1 MIKGL
6 VSIIIPTFNRAAC
19 VLDAIQ
25 SAQGQ
30 TYPAKEIFV
39 VDDGSSDD
47 TAQRVSEIAGIEYL
61 YQPNQGHGAARN
73 RGLRAAQGEYI
84 ASLDSDDLWDE
95 DFLAT
100 SIGCIEARKLDFVFI
115 NWTKVMDGGELQS
128 SEWLR
133 DRKWKRYSTQRDGD
147 WFMLNP
153 EDVRKLFLAH
163 NPAPSSSLV
172 IRRRSIFSGWGE
184 QMRIANDWYLVL
196 DTILRRDCFAA
207 FTLVPRWK
215 KRVDGT
221 NIYDGKP
228 FHEISEQ
235 LHLRE
240 YPKFRRDF
248 HSLLT
253 HRERLTLWRRE
264 LTYRLRVRFHLSTKS
279 ELATKLRIPDLISFL
294 DRVSTGSD
302 SDLVNHKVKNH

>member
-6 VSIIIPTFNRAAC
+6 VSIIIPTFNRATC
-19 VLDAIQ
+19 VLHAIE
-25 SAQGQ
+25 SAQAQ
-30 TYPAKEIFV
+30 NYPAKEIIV
-39 VDDGSSDD
+39 VDDGSCDD
-47 TAQRVSEIAGIEYL
+47 TAQRVSGVEGIEYL

-95 DFLAT
+95 DFLST
-100 SIGCIEARKLDFVFI
+100 SIGCIEARNLDFVFI
-115 NWTKVMDGGELQS
+115 NWTKVMHGSELQS

-133 DRKWKRYSTQRDGD
+133 GRKWKRYSAQRHGD
-147 WFMLNP
+147 WFFLNP
-153 EDVRKLFLAH
+153 EDVRKLFLER

-172 IRRRSIFSGWGE
+172 IRRSSIFSGWGE

-196 DTILRRDCFAA
+196 DTVLHRDCFAA

-215 KRVDGT
+215 KGVDGT

-228 FHEISEQ
+228 FHEIGEQ
-235 LHLRE
+235 LHLHE
-240 YPKFRRDF
+240 YPKFRQDF

-253 HRERLTLWRRE
+253 HRERLTLLGRE
-264 LTYRLRVRFHLSTKS
+264 LTYRLRVRLHLSTRS
-279 ELATKLRIPDLISFL
+279 ELAKKLRIPHLI
-294 DRVSTGSD
+294 DRV
-302 SDLVNHKVKNH
+302 VNLQRTVR

>member
-6 VSIIIPTFNRAAC
+6 VSIIIPTFNRANC
-19 VLDAIQ
+19 IRDAIE
-25 SAQGQ
+25 SAQAQ
-30 TYPAKEIFV
+30 TYPAKEIIV

-47 TAQRVSEIAGIEYL
+47 TAQRVSEINGVQYL

-100 SIGCIEARKLDFVFI
+100 SIGCLEARNLDFVFI
-115 NWTKVMDGGELQS
+115 NWIKVTPGDRWEP

-133 DRKWKRYSTQRDGD
+133 DRKWKRYSARRDGD

-153 EDVRKLFLAH
+153 EDVRKLFLKH

-172 IRRRSIFSGWGE
+172 IRRSSIFFGWGE

-196 DTILRRDCFAA
+196 DTVLHRDCFAA

-240 YPKFRRDF
+240 YPTFRRDF
-248 HSLLT
+248 HSFLT
-253 HRERLTLWRRE
+253 RSERLTLMRRE
-264 LTYRLRVRFHLSTKS
+264 LTYRLRIRLHNYVHRTRRRSNLQHRLG
-279 ELATKLRIPDLISFL
+279 I
-294 DRVSTGSD
+294 
-302 SDLVNHKVKNH
+302 

>member
-19 VLDAIQ
+19 VIDAIK
-25 SAQGQ
+25 SAQAQ
-30 TYPAKEIFV
+30 TYPAKQIIV

-47 TAQRVSEIAGIEYL
+47 TAQRVAEIEGIEYL
-61 YQPNQGHGAARN
+61 HQPNQGHGAARN
-73 RGLRAAQGEYI
+73 CGLRAAHGEYI

-100 SIGCIEARKLDFVFI
+100 SIDCIEARDLDFVFI
-115 NWTKVMDGGELQS
+115 NWTKVTHGGKLQS

-133 DRKWKRYSTQRDGD
+133 DRKWKQYSPQRDGD

-153 EDVRKLFLAH
+153 QDVRKLFLKH

-172 IRRRSIFSGWGE
+172 IRRGSIVSGWGE

-196 DTILRRDCFAA
+196 DTVLHRDCYAA
-207 FTLVPRWK
+207 FTLTPRWK

-221 NIYDGKP
+221 NIYDGRP
-228 FHEISEQ
+228 FYEISEQ

-240 YPKFRRDF
+240 YPRFRRDF
-248 HSLLT
+248 HALLT
-253 HRERLTLWRRE
+253 RKERLTLWRRE
-264 LTYRLRVRFHLSTKS
+264 LSYRVRVRLHNY
-279 ELATKLRIPDLISFL
+279 
-294 DRVSTGSD
+294 
-302 SDLVNHKVKNH
+302 VNRTRRRSNLQHRLGV

>member
-6 VSIIIPTFNRAAC
+6 VSIIIPTFNRAGC
-19 VLDAIQ
+19 VLDAIK
-25 SAQGQ
+25 SAQAQ
-30 TYPAKEIFV
+30 TYPAKEIIV
-39 VDDGSSDD
+39 VDDGSGDD
-47 TAQRVSEIAGIEYL
+47 TRQRVSAIEGIEYL

-73 RGLRAAQGEYI
+73 YGLRAAQGEYI

-100 SIGCIEARKLDFVFI
+100 SVGFMEARNLDFVFI
-115 NWTKVMDGGELQS
+115 NWTKVMPGGQLQS

-133 DRKWKRYSTQRDGD
+133 DRKWKRYSAQRDGD

-153 EDVRKLFLAH
+153 ADVRRLFLKH

-172 IRRRSIFSGWGE
+172 IRRSSIFSGWGE

-196 DTILRRDCFAA
+196 DTVLHRDCRAA
-207 FTLVPRWK
+207 FTLVPQWK

-240 YPKFRRDF
+240 YPMFRRDF

-253 HRERLTLWRRE
+253 QRERLTLWRRE
-264 LTYRLRVRFHLSTKS
+264 LAYRLRVRLHLFRFRTC
-279 ELATKLRIPDLISFL
+279 
-294 DRVSTGSD
+294 
-302 SDLVNHKVKNH
+302 

>member
-6 VSIIIPTFNRAAC
+6 VSIIIPTFNRAGC
-19 VLDAIQ
+19 VRDAIE
-25 SAQGQ
+25 SAQAQ
-30 TYPAKEIFV
+30 TYPAKEIIV
-39 VDDGSSDD
+39 VDDGSCDD
-47 TAQRVSEIAGIEYL
+47 TAQRVSGIEGIQYL

-100 SIGCIEARKLDFVFI
+100 SIGCLAARNLDFIFV
-115 NWTKVMDGGELQS
+115 NWTKVTDGDQLQS

-133 DRKWKRYSTQRDGD
+133 DRKWKRYSARRDGD

-153 EDVRKLFLAH
+153 EDARKLFLEH

-172 IRRRSIFSGWGE
+172 IRRSSIFSGWGE

-196 DTILRRDCFAA
+196 DTVLHRNCFAA

-253 HRERLTLWRRE
+253 RRERLTLLQRE
-264 LTYRLRVRFHLSTKS
+264 LIYRLRVRLHLSTRS
-279 ELATKLRIPDLISFL
+279 ELAAKLRIPDALARLHTLRS
-294 DRVSTGSD
+294 
-302 SDLVNHKVKNH
+302 

>member
-6 VSIIIPTFNRAAC
+6 ISIIIPTFNRANY
-19 VLDAIQ
+19 VLDAIE
-25 SAQGQ
+25 SAQAQ
-30 TYPAKEIFV
+30 TYPAKEIIV
-39 VDDGSSDD
+39 VDDGSYDD
-47 TAQRVSEIAGIEYL
+47 TARRVSKIEGIKYL

-73 RGLRAAQGEYI
+73 RGLREAQGEYI

-95 DFLAT
+95 DFLAQ
-100 SIGCIEARKLDFVFI
+100 SIACIEARNLDFVFI
-115 NWTKVMDGGELQS
+115 NWTKVMHGSHLHS

-133 DRKWKRYSTQRDGD
+133 DCKWKRYSAGRDGD

-153 EDVRKLFLAH
+153 EDVRKLFLER

-172 IRRRSIFSGWGE
+172 IRRDSILSGWGE
-184 QMRIANDWYLVL
+184 QMRIANDWYLIL
-196 DTILRRDCFAA
+196 DTVLHRDCFAA

-235 LHLRE
+235 LHLLE
-240 YPKFRRDF
+240 YPRFRRDF

-253 HRERLTLWRRE
+253 HRERLTLFRRE
-264 LTYRLRVRFHLSTKS
+264 LTYRLRVRLHLSTRS
-279 ELATKLRIPDLISFL
+279 ELAMKLRIPDLIG
-294 DRVSTGSD
+294 RI
-302 SDLVNHKVKNH
+302 VNGQRALR

>member
-6 VSIIIPTFNRAAC
+6 ISIIIPTFNRANY
-19 VLDAIQ
+19 VLDAIE
-25 SAQGQ
+25 SAQAQ
-30 TYPAKEIFV
+30 TYPAKEIIV
-39 VDDGSSDD
+39 VDDGSYDD
-47 TAQRVSEIAGIEYL
+47 TAQRVSNLAGIKYL

-95 DFLAT
+95 DFLAQ
-100 SIGCIEARKLDFVFI
+100 SIACIEARNLDFVFI
-115 NWTKVMDGGELQS
+115 NWTKVMHGSHLQS

-133 DRKWKRYSTQRDGD
+133 DCKWKRYSARRDGD

-153 EDVRKLFLAH
+153 EDVRKLFLER

-172 IRRRSIFSGWGE
+172 IRRSSIFSGWGE
-184 QMRIANDWYLVL
+184 QMRIANDWYLIL
-196 DTILRRDCFAA
+196 DTVLHLDCFAA

-235 LHLRE
+235 LNLRE

-248 HSLLT
+248 DSLLT
-253 HRERLTLWRRE
+253 HRERLTLLRRE
-264 LTYRLRVRFHLSTKS
+264 FMYRLRVRLHLSTRS
-279 ELATKLRIPDLISFL
+279 ELATKLRIPDLIG
-294 DRVSTGSD
+294 RI
-302 SDLVNHKVKNH
+302 VNGQRALR

>member
-6 VSIIIPTFNRAAC
+6 VSIIIPTFNRATC
-19 VLDAIQ
+19 ILDAIA
-25 SAQGQ
+25 SAQAQ
-30 TYPAKEIFV
+30 TYDAKEIIV
-39 VDDGSSDD
+39 VDDGSCDD
-47 TAQRVSEIAGIEYL
+47 TAQRVSEIEGIEYL
-61 YQPNQGHGAARN
+61 YQPNQGHGVARN

-100 SIGCIEARKLDFVFI
+100 SIACIEARKLDFVFI
-115 NWTKVMDGGELQS
+115 NWTKVMPGGQLQP

-133 DRKWKRYSTQRDGD
+133 DRKWKRYTAQRDGD

-153 EDVRKLFLAH
+153 ANLRKLFLNH

-172 IRRRSIFSGWGE
+172 IRRDSIFSGWGE
-184 QMRIANDWYLVL
+184 PMRIANDWYLVL
-196 DTILRRDCFAA
+196 DTVLHRDCVAA

-240 YPKFRRDF
+240 YPQFRRDF

-253 HRERLTLWRRE
+253 PKERRTLWRRE
-264 LTYRLRVRFHLSTKS
+264 LAYRLRVRLHSLRFHTC
-279 ELATKLRIPDLISFL
+279 
-294 DRVSTGSD
+294 
-302 SDLVNHKVKNH
+302 